1 MPCDTDLYSVSII
14 TDSSLTADA
23 MSTVCCL
30 MGYQESMNVISQLDN
45 VDAVFVADDGNIK
58 YSSNF
63 QKKQP
68 K

>member
-1 MPCDTDLYSVSII
+1 
-14 TDSSLTADA
+14 

-45 VDAVFVADDGNIK
+45 VDAVFVTDDGNIK